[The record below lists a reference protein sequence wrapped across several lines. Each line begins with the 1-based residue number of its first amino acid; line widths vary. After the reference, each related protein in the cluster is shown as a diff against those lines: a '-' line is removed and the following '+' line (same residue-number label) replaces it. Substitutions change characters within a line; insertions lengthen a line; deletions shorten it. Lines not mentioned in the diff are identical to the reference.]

1 MGAGALSRRLP
12 PNGPQRGPFSFPPT
26 ENIPMRAFALF
37 VLALLLPC
45 VAFAQ
50 PPSPVGQWRTID
62 DHSGKPR
69 SIVEVYANPDGTLSA
84 RIVRLLDLS
93 KGADP
98 ACDAC
103 SGARHGKPV
112 VGMVIAWGLRADGD
126 AWGGGRILDPDNG
139 KEYAVKFTP
148 ADGGRKLE
156 VRGYIGFSLLG
167 RTQIWQRE

>member
-1 MGAGALSRRLP
+1 VR
-12 PNGPQRGPFSFPPT
+12 
-26 ENIPMRAFALF
+26 I
-37 VLALLLPC
+37 LALLLLSSLLPC

-50 PPSPVGQWRTID
+50 QASPLGQWRTID

-69 SIVEVYANPDGTLSA
+69 SVVEVYSNADGTLSA

-103 SGARHGKPV
+103 RGALHGKPV
-112 VGMVIAWGLRADGD
+112 VGMTIAWSLHRDGEG
-126 AWGGGRILDPDNG
+126 WSGGRILDPDNG
-139 KEYAVKFTP
+139 KEYSVKFTP
-148 ADGGRKLE
+148 AKDGRTLE

-167 RTQIWQRE
+167 RTQVWQRE